1 MPPIVVEILLLLVSY
16 LLGSIPNALIIS
28 KLCKGIDI
36 REHGSK
42 NMGATNV
49 LRVLGFK
56 YGLIVFLLDALKAGL
71 IIALFQL
78 GIFDKEIYGNIHP
91 LTYGLFA
98 VIGHLFPIFAK
109 FKGGKGVA
117 CSAGIICSYAPL
129 IAIPTLLTFLIVV
142 LITKYVSLGSI
153 LAVTASVIFSIIIPL
168 LRYKS
173 VDSIDWILVAVCSI
187 VLVIFII
194 THRNNIKRLIKGEE
208 SKISLKNKK

>member
-1 MPPIVVEILLLLVSY
+1 MPPIAVEIILLLVSY

-28 KLCKGIDI
+28 KSCKGIDI

-56 YGLIVFLLDALKAGL
+56 YAIIVFLLDALKAG
-71 IIALFQL
+71 IIIILFKV
-78 GIFDKEIYGNIHP
+78 GIFSLDKYCHIP
-91 LTYGLFA
+91 LLTYGLFA

-129 IAIPTLLTFLIVV
+129 IAIPTLLAFIIVV
-142 LITKYVSLGSI
+142 LITKYVSLSSI
-153 LAVTASVIFSIIIPL
+153 IAVTTAVIFSIITPL
-168 LRYKS
+168 LMKTE
-173 VDSIDWILVAVCSI
+173 IDWILVIVCF
-187 VLVIFII
+187 LVFITFII
-194 THRNNIKRLIKGEE
+194 THHTNIKRLIKGEE
-208 SKISLKNKK
+208 SKISLKKKK

>member
-1 MPPIVVEILLLLVSY
+1 MPEILEEILLLITSY

-28 KLCKGIDI
+28 KSCKGIDI

-56 YGLIVFLLDALKAGL
+56 YAIVVFLLDALKAG
-71 IIALFQL
+71 IIITLFKV
-78 GIFDKEIYGNIHP
+78 GIFSLDKYCHIP
-91 LTYGLFA
+91 LLTYGLFA

-117 CSAGIICSYAPL
+117 CSAGIICCYAPL
-129 IAIPTLLTFLIVV
+129 VAIPTLTAFLIVV

-153 LAVTASVIFSIIIPL
+153 IAVLTSVVFSIIIPL
-168 LRYKS
+168 LRNEP
-173 VDSIDWILVAVCSI
+173 IDWILVAVCFI
-187 VLVIFII
+187 VFVIFII
-194 THRNNIKRLIKGEE
+194 THRQNIKRLIKGEE
-208 SKISLKNKK
+208 SKITLKRK

>member
-1 MPPIVVEILLLLVSY
+1 MPPIVVEILLLIISY
-16 LLGSIPNALIIS
+16 LLGSVPNALIIS

-56 YGLIVFLLDALKAGL
+56 YGIIVFLLDAFKAGV
-71 IIALFQL
+71 IILMFKI
-78 GIFDKEIYGNIHP
+78 GIFSLDKYCHFP
-91 LTYGLFA
+91 LLTYGLFA
-98 VIGHLFPIFAK
+98 VIGHLFPVFAK

-129 IAIPTLLTFLIVV
+129 VAIPTLLTFLIVV

-153 LAVTASVIFSIIIPL
+153 LGVTASVIFSIVIPL
-168 LRYKS
+168 IMKQE
-173 VDSIDWILVAVCSI
+173 IDWILVVVCSI
-187 VLVIFII
+187 VFVIFII
-194 THRNNIKRLIKGEE
+194 THRANIKRLIKGEE
-208 SKISLKNKK
+208 SKISLGKKK